1 MRLIHKTKGGRY
13 FLIKKIKGKHY
24 NFGTYSSLEE
34 AKKYRDYFESKG
46 WRNCLDERLNYSTSK
61 HPNRYITKHKESY
74 RIFKKVKGETCF
86 FGTYKSLEK
95 AQEIRDYFER
105 TGWNLNERLLFSE
118 VDYVSLQRGKYV
130 IRKTIDGKREWF
142 SQWDDRETAIE
153 EANLLKR
160 CNWDWDALCE
170 GIDER
175 VDGEIKVLDG
185 VRKAKSTFQTHPNG
199 RNDWFE
205 MSRGKNPIYR
215 GKI

>member
-1 MRLIHKTKGGRY
+1 MRCIHKTKGGKY
-13 FLIKKIKGKHY
+13 FLIKNIKGKHY

-34 AKKYRDYFESKG
+34 AKKYRNYFESKG
-46 WRNCLDERLNYSTSK
+46 WINCLDERLEYSTSK
-61 HPNRYITKHKESY
+61 HPNRYICKHNGSY
-74 RIFKKVKGETCF
+74 RIFKKVNGKTAF

-105 TGWNLNERLLFSE
+105 TGWNLNERLLFSD
-118 VDYVSLQRGKYV
+118 VDYVSYQRGKYV
-130 IRKTIDGKREWF
+130 IRKTIDGKRVWF

-153 EANLLKR
+153 EANLLKK

-175 VDGEIKVLDG
+175 VDGEIKFLDG
-185 VRKAKSTFQTHPNG
+185 VKKGGCTFQTHSKG
-199 RNDWFE
+199 RDDYFE